1 MKLLAYFKTE
11 LTLSFPCKMRSTLFS
26 FSLSLNWSCGNS
38 AFIKQNTL
46 NFIFIKFAKFSNALM
61 IPVYHISLTKILNFP
76 NHCQRKGKKKNG
88 KEEGKKESTKYAYV
102 CPFSHSWLP
111 SLVSLEFS
119 RLLRYSLCV
128 TACAPLRSHCLALW
142 SPIAA
147 DVIMSDFL
155 RLSTVESGSHR
166 RSLHLFSPSMRLA
179 IHFKRGFVFVFV
191 FPYGS
196 VISFYNA
203 YTTNTCLV
211 DFHFDSWGHTIAV
224 FFSMMYSLERQLFW
238 VVCMD
243 FFVNV

>member
-119 RLLRYSLCV
+119 RLLLWWVCYSLCSSEEPLPGSLESNRCWCYHVWFLETQYRRIWKSQKV
-128 TACAPLRSHCLALW
+128 TAFIFSFNETCHSFQKGFCFCFCFPLW
-142 SPIAA
+142 
-147 DVIMSDFL
+147 
-155 RLSTVESGSHR
+155 
-166 RSLHLFSPSMRLA
+166 
-179 IHFKRGFVFVFV
+179 
-191 FPYGS
+191 
-196 VISFYNA
+196 
-203 YTTNTCLV
+203 
-211 DFHFDSWGHTIAV
+211 
-224 FFSMMYSLERQLFW
+224 
-238 VVCMD
+238 
-243 FFVNV
+243 

>member
-76 NHCQRKGKKKNG
+76 NHCQRKGKKKME
-88 KEEGKKESTKYAYV
+88 KKKEKRKVQSMLMCV
-102 CPFSHSWLP
+102 HSPILG
-111 SLVSLEFS
+111 SLLWSPWNS
-119 RLLRYSLCV
+119 PGSCSGGCV

-203 YTTNTCLV
+203 YTTNTCSV

-224 FFSMMYSLERQLFW
+224 FFSMMCSLERQLFW